1 MNKYVLAGVGNIQF
15 IDKSS
20 GEIVITSKTLT
31 SSGMNFTIS
40 SEDVR
45 GGLANQLLAKYF
57 HDSALTLSLEDAL
70 FNLEYLAVNVG
81 STITVGSDVMTTE
94 QVTTTVAN
102 QITVTNTPQ
111 KFSTLNEIG
120 WYSIAGQDDWTKIT
134 FEGKVATVPNLPVGT
149 TVCVKYMKN
158 DATAE
163 EFVVSSA
170 FIPSQCY
177 ALLTLPLFKSG
188 TDAQSYSSS
197 SKVGEVQ
204 VEIPTFLFDG
214 SQELSLTSS
223 GVATSS
229 LSGSA
234 LATFTGNEGC
244 DADGYYAKLKQII
257 FNKDEFEDVK
267 AIVIAD
273 SSLDLTV
280 GETQTLEV
288 YAIYGGNVAPKL
300 LDNAKLTFTSSAD
313 AVATVDTTGLVTA
326 VGAGSATIS
335 VVVTTKTALEAKAV
349 ATIVTA

>member
-1 MNKYVLAGVGNIQF
+1 L
-15 IDKSS
+15 
-20 GEIVITSKTLT
+20 
-31 SSGMNFTIS
+31 
-40 SEDVR
+40 
-45 GGLANQLLAKYF
+45 
-57 HDSALTLSLEDAL
+57 
-70 FNLEYLAVNVG
+70 
-81 STITVGSDVMTTE
+81 
-94 QVTTTVAN
+94 
-102 QITVTNTPQ
+102 
-111 KFSTLNEIG
+111 
-120 WYSIAGQDDWTKIT
+120 WYSVAGQDDWTKIT
-134 FEGKVATVPNLPVGT
+134 FEGKNATVTNLPVGT
-149 TVCVKYMKN
+149 TVCVKYMKA

-313 AVATVDTTGLVTA
+313 TVATVDTTGLVTA
-326 VGAGSATIS
+326 VDAGSATIS

-349 ATIVTA
+349 ATVVTA

>member
-1 MNKYVLAGVGNIQF
+1 MNKYVLAGVGNVQF

-81 STITVGSDVMTTE
+81 STITVGTDIMTVE
-94 QVTTTVAN
+94 QITTTVAN
-102 QITVTNTPQ
+102 QITVTDTPQ
-111 KFSTLNEIG
+111 KFATIGTIG
-120 WYSIAGQDDWTKIT
+120 WYSLPSSDDWTKIE
-134 FEGKVATVPNLPVGT
+134 FEGKNATVQNLPANT
-149 TVCVKYMKN
+149 TVCVKYMKT
-158 DATAE
+158 DASAE
-163 EFVVSSA
+163 EFIVSSA

-214 SQELSLTSS
+214 AQQLSLTSS
-223 GVATSS
+223 GVATTS

-257 FNKDEFEDVK
+257 FNKDEFADVK

-280 GETQTLEV
+280 GETQKLEV
-288 YAIYGGNVAPKL
+288 YALYGGNVAPKL
-300 LDNAKLTFTSSAD
+300 LDNSKLTFVSSEESY
-313 AVATVDTTGLVTA
+313 ATVDTTGLVTA
-326 VGAGSATIS
+326 VAEGASTIS
-335 VVVTTKTALEAKAV
+335 VNVTTKPALEAKAV
-349 ATIVTA
+349 ATVTSA

>member
-1 MNKYVLAGVGNIQF
+1 MDKYVLAGVGNVQF

-70 FNLEYLAVNVG
+70 FNLQYLAVNVG
-81 STITVGSDVMTTE
+81 STITVGTDIMTVE

-102 QITVTNTPQ
+102 QITVTDTPQ
-111 KFSTLNEIG
+111 NFATLGTIG
-120 WYSIAGQDDWTKIT
+120 WVSHAGSDEWTKVE
-134 FEGKVATVPNLPVGT
+134 FDGKNATVQGLAVGST
-149 TVCVKYMKN
+149 MCVKYMKA

-163 EFVVSSA
+163 EFIVSSA

-188 TDAQSYSSS
+188 TDSKSYSSS

-214 SQELSLTSS
+214 AQQLSLTSS

-234 LATFTGNEGC
+234 LATFTGNDGC

-257 FNKDEFEDVK
+257 FNKDEFDSVK

-273 SSLDLTV
+273 SALDLKV
-280 GETQTLEV
+280 GETQKLEV
-288 YAIYGGNVAPKL
+288 YALYGGNVASKL
-300 LDNAKLTFTSSAD
+300 LDNSKLTFVSSAD
-313 AVATVDTTGLVTA
+313 TYADVDTTGLVTA
-326 VGAGSATIS
+326 VAEGSATIS
-335 VVVTTKTALEAKAV
+335 VNVTTKPELEAKAV
-349 ATIVTA
+349 ATVTPA